1 MHNIQ
6 RKLLDLAS
14 DCNLGVLSLRE
25 IGKRIGEKF
34 PQKIKYHLILLE
46 QKGLIAIDRE
56 KKIIKRIGKDTAQ
69 NSRILSIP
77 ILGTANCGSATA
89 FADENIEGYLRI
101 SSSLIKKKDKLFCI
115 KASGDSMNDANIDGK
130 SIEDGDFVIIDG
142 ENREPESGDYVLSII
157 DDCANIKRFARD
169 KVNDCF
175 VLLSESKQDY
185 PPVFIDKKDLDSY
198 MINGIVIKVI
208 KKPVIN

>member
-6 RKLLDLAS
+6 KKLLKLAS
-14 DCNLGVLSLRE
+14 DYNLGALSLRE
-25 IGKRIGEKF
+25 IGRRIGEKF
-34 PQKIKYHLILLE
+34 PQKIKHHLIQLE

-56 KKIIKRIGKDTAQ
+56 KKIIKRVGNNIAQ
-69 NSRILSIP
+69 NARILSIP
-77 ILGTANCGSATA
+77 ILGTANCGPATA

-130 SIEDGDFVIIDG
+130 TIEDGDFVIIDG
-142 ENREPESGDYVLSII
+142 ENREPKSGDYVLSII
-157 DDCANIKRFARD
+157 DDCANIKQFALD

-175 VLLSESKQDY
+175 VLLSKSKRDY
-185 PPVFIDKKDLDSY
+185 PPIFIGKKDSDSY
-198 MINGIVIKVI
+198 MINGKVVKVI
-208 KKPVIN
+208 KKPKI